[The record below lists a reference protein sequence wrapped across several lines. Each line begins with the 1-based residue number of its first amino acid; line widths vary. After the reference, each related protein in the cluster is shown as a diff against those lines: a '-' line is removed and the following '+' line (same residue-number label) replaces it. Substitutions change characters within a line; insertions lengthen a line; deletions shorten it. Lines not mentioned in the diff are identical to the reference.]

1 MELWKA
7 IKKHKPACVPLHSFL
22 PPLHLSLEHQNKAV
36 PCKIACYWMSLVPI
50 QGGSIN
56 SAMPFMVLI
65 YTPKFPSRGKTLGRH
80 NSWQGGC
87 KPCWKC
93 SPAVMKAARK
103 KWLQVWWL
111 SNRLTEWKKGRWGWE
126 LVGKYLEK
134 TIRKR
139 GQALAEDRNN
149 EPLEYIQSQ
158 KWDKRPGHL
167 SVSTGVLLNHW
178 KTILCLFPLLQ
189 PFLLH
194 QGWMVL
200 ILVFPKDWMF
210 GLTTT
215 IFC

>member
-65 YTPKFPSRGKTLGRH
+65 YTPKFPSRGKTSGRH

-87 KPCWKC
+87 KACCKC
-93 SPAVMKAARK
+93 SPAIMKAARK
-103 KWLQVWWL
+103 KWLQVWRL
-111 SNRLTEWKKGRWGWE
+111 SNCLTEWKKGRWGWE
-126 LVGKYLEK
+126 LLGKYLEK

-139 GQALAEDRNN
+139 GQALADDRNKWAIRIYPVP
-149 EPLEYIQSQ
+149 EVRQETRTSQCLYSCAIKSLE
-158 KWDKRPGHL
+158 KHL
-167 SVSTGVLLNHW
+167 RS
-178 KTILCLFPLLQ
+178 IP
-189 PFLLH
+189 
-194 QGWMVL
+194 
-200 ILVFPKDWMF
+200 IIAA
-210 GLTTT
+210 
-215 IFC
+215 IFITSRLDGINSGIS